1 MVRQYLEERPDGLM
15 DSYAMSAGEHAI
27 EALADFGDMEKVA
40 VGRIF
45 AALGSK
51 NVQAPEVDGRH
62 SGSAAEHGRG
72 EISAVCVSS

>member
-45 AALGSK
+45 AAFLR
-51 NVQAPEVDGRH
+51 NNQAGVGAGCRTYPSDFALRWRLVRM
-62 SGSAAEHGRG
+62 RRR
-72 EISAVCVSS
+72 